1 MEEEDKVQCLEE
13 QRVQLK
19 LQFPKMYVFIIS
31 SDFVCSLIFRHRSIC
46 EDEFYGMSQNYLHS
60 CNSLCSRSYTVKVL
74 KRSFV
79 QMKHLLLIV
88 E

>member
-31 SDFVCSLIFRHRSIC
+31 SDFVCSLIFRHRSSR
-46 EDEFYGMSQNYLHS
+46 ENEFYGMNQNYLHS
-60 CNSLCSRSYTVKVL
+60 CNSLCSWLYTVKVL